1 LAANLS
7 STFDFGLGRLYQSIR
22 KHFQLAFKGIFRS
35 MADRENKVPNSRER
49 LAHIIRLATR
59 GFNRSLQIRLSS
71 HHVTFGQWI
80 FLRILWDQEGLTQR
94 ELAEEAGLT
103 EPTTHTALQR
113 LESLGFLE
121 KRTLAGN
128 RRKQHVFLT
137 KRGKELRVE
146 LEPLAIEVNEVAL
159 AGLNPK
165 DLETI
170 RKGML
175 LILEN
180 LEEDERKAGEE
191 GRKVPPTRIPT

>member
-1 LAANLS
+1 MV
-7 STFDFGLGRLYQSIR
+7 DR
-22 KHFQLAFKGIFRS
+22 KNR
-35 MADRENKVPNSRER
+35 VPDSRER

-59 GFNRSLQIRLSS
+59 GFNRSLQIRLAS

-80 FLRILWDQEGLTQR
+80 FMRILWQQEGLTQR

-113 LESLGFLE
+113 LEALGFLE

-137 KRGKELRVE
+137 KRGKELRIE

-159 AGLNPK
+159 DGLTP
-165 DLETI
+165 DEVETI

-175 LILEN
+175 VILEN

>member
-1 LAANLS
+1 VYQACL
-7 STFDFGLGRLYQSIR
+7 TPLYDDCISQTQNISVG
-22 KHFQLAFKGIFRS
+22 FKGVVLF
-35 MADRENKVPNSRER
+35 MTDKENRVPNSRER

-59 GFNRSLQIRLSS
+59 GFNRSLQIRLAS

-80 FLRILWDQEGLTQR
+80 FLRILWEQEGLTQR
-94 ELAEEAGLT
+94 ELSEEAGLT

-113 LESLGFLE
+113 LEALGFLE

-128 RRKQHVFLT
+128 KRKQHVFLT
-137 KRGKELRVE
+137 KRGKELRIE
-146 LEPLAIEVNEVAL
+146 LEPLAVEVNEVAL
-159 AGLNPK
+159 AGLSSSEL
-165 DLETI
+165 DII

-175 LILEN
+175 LILDN

>member
-1 LAANLS
+1 MYQACL
-7 STFDFGLGRLYQSIR
+7 TPLYDDCISQTQNISVG
-22 KHFQLAFKGIFRS
+22 FKGVVLF
-35 MADRENKVPNSRER
+35 MTDKENRVPNSRER

-59 GFNRSLQIRLSS
+59 GFNRSLQIRLAS

-80 FLRILWDQEGLTQR
+80 FLRILWEQEGLTQR
-94 ELAEEAGLT
+94 ELSEEAGLT

-113 LESLGFLE
+113 LEALGFLE

-128 RRKQHVFLT
+128 KRKQHVFLT
-137 KRGKELRVE
+137 KRGKELRIE
-146 LEPLAIEVNEVAL
+146 LEPLAVEVNEVAL
-159 AGLNPK
+159 AGLSSSEL
-165 DLETI
+165 DII

-175 LILEN
+175 LILDN

>member
-1 LAANLS
+1 MFDS
-7 STFDFGLGRLYQSIR
+7 SIDDCISQTQNISVG
-22 KHFQLAFKGIFRS
+22 FKGVVLF
-35 MADRENKVPNSRER
+35 MTDKENRVPNSRER

-59 GFNRSLQIRLSS
+59 GFNRSLQIRLAS

-80 FLRILWDQEGLTQR
+80 FLRILWEQEGLTQR
-94 ELAEEAGLT
+94 ELSEEAGLT

-113 LESLGFLE
+113 LEALGFLE

-128 RRKQHVFLT
+128 KRKQHVFLT
-137 KRGKELRVE
+137 KRGKELRIE
-146 LEPLAIEVNEVAL
+146 LEPLAVEVNEVAL
-159 AGLNPK
+159 AGLSSSEL
-165 DLETI
+165 DII

-175 LILEN
+175 LILDN

>member
-1 LAANLS
+1 MYQACL
-7 STFDFGLGRLYQSIR
+7 TPLYDDCISQTQNISVG
-22 KHFQLAFKGIFRS
+22 FKGVVLF
-35 MADRENKVPNSRER
+35 MTDKENRVPNSRER

-59 GFNRSLQIRLSS
+59 GFNRSLQIRLAS

-80 FLRILWDQEGLTQR
+80 FLRILWEQDGLTQR
-94 ELAEEAGLT
+94 ELSEEAGLT

-113 LESLGFLE
+113 LEALGFLE

-128 RRKQHVFLT
+128 KRKQHVFLT
-137 KRGKELRVE
+137 KRGKELRIE
-146 LEPLAIEVNEVAL
+146 LEPLAVEVNEVAL
-159 AGLNPK
+159 AGLSSSEL
-165 DLETI
+165 DII

-175 LILEN
+175 LILDN

>member
-1 LAANLS
+1 M
-7 STFDFGLGRLYQSIR
+7 TD
-22 KHFQLAFKGIFRS
+22 K
-35 MADRENKVPNSRER
+35 ENRVPNSRER

-59 GFNRSLQIRLSS
+59 GFNRSLQIRLAS

-80 FLRILWDQEGLTQR
+80 FLRILWEQEGLTQR
-94 ELAEEAGLT
+94 ELSEEAGLT

-113 LESLGFLE
+113 LEALGFLE

-128 RRKQHVFLT
+128 KRKQHVFLT
-137 KRGKELRVE
+137 KRGKELRIE
-146 LEPLAIEVNEVAL
+146 LEPLAVEVNEVAL
-159 AGLNPK
+159 AGLSSSEL
-165 DLETI
+165 DII

-175 LILEN
+175 LILDN